1 LLDKQAGIIV
11 VELIVVHVPKTA
23 GATFQFILN
32 QVYGCEHIY
41 YDYLEDSRPRVY
53 QPAEI
58 PSEFRVIHGHF
69 PIAKYDG
76 FFPDAKRIIWL
87 RHPVHLLVSLYFYW
101 LHLPLVNNNHTIV
114 GKLQTSRMGIDEF
127 SDQPEVRNILYRDTS
142 GKKLSDFYFVGLQEF
157 FQEDLAELK
166 SMLGWANFRNSYENL
181 NPNPKYHEDI
191 QKVFANQKII
201 DKLVENNQQDL
212 ALYQEALNL
221 RANRRKESI
230 LRQPIMAE
238 WNRYQYQLRQFTQLL
253 KPTNF
258 NNVEPTVEKTEP
270 TVEKTEPTVEK
281 TEPTVEKTGEASMKE
296 WKRTFVFNKQEF
308 YYNRIRFNNP
318 TERAVEIPIAFNF
331 LAALNQPASILE
343 VGNVLSHYENHL
355 SERLGITSRRI
366 VDKFEVE
373 VGVDNEDLMNL
384 PSDKKYDAIVSLSTV
399 EHIGQKGAP
408 SGGYGEQEENRDLEG
423 PLKAIAKIYDLL
435 APDGKALI
443 TVPFGKLIDGEW
455 YIQFSK
461 EYLYLLG
468 KKYGIPKEA
477 VSVNCLKLIDRE
489 TNGSS
494 FNVLWEELDA
504 LELSYVEYGS
514 PFSQANAIAVIELSK
529 LSSEFHLKLNV
540 EPSPLLYNMSYE
552 TRTEFEQNKAL
563 LQQSKSELAE
573 FQRQLQLTQSEWE
586 QSQAIQQQTQSEL
599 QQAQLQLHQ
608 TQSELEQSQAIQ
620 QQTQS
625 ELEQSQAIQHL
636 IQNELEQSQAIQQQT
651 QSELEQSQLQLH
663 QTQSELEQSQSL
675 LYQTQS
681 ELEQSQSLL
690 YQTQSELE
698 QSQAIQHQTQRE
710 LEQSQAIQ
718 QQTQSELEQSQAI
731 QQQTQSELEQSQL
744 QLHQT
749 QDELEQSQA
758 IQHQTQSELEQSQLQ
773 LHQTQSELEQSQALH
788 HLTQSQLEQS
798 QLQLHQT
805 QSELE
810 QSKLQLHQTQ
820 SELEQSKL
828 QLHQTQSE
836 LEQSQLQLHQ
846 TQSELERLKFSQA
859 MVRES
864 DVKSQMQY
872 QHLLWE
878 GWYAYCKG
886 DRAGMANFLKES
898 LKCTPFSTTETVLNW
913 LETFTRFSSEK
924 GDILDTNTLV
934 NSAEWKELMRRSING
949 KTALTIH

>member
-1 LLDKQAGIIV
+1 MLDKQAGIIV

-23 GATFQFILN
+23 GATFQVILN

-41 YDYLEDSRPRVY
+41 YDYLEGSRPRVY

-69 PIAKYDG
+69 PIAKYDD
-76 FFPDAKRIIWL
+76 FFPEAKRIIWL

-101 LHLPLVNNNHTIV
+101 LHLPSVNNNHTIV
-114 GKLQTSRMGIDEF
+114 GKIQTSRMGIDEF
-127 SDQPEVRNILYRDTS
+127 AEQPEVKNILYQHTC
-142 GKKLSDFYFVGLQEF
+142 GKNLSDFYFVGLQEF

-166 SMLGWANFRNSYENL
+166 IMLGWPNFRNSYENV

-201 DKLVENNQQDL
+201 EKLVENNQQDL

-238 WNRYQYQLRQFTQLL
+238 WNRYQYQLRQFTQVL

-258 NNVEPTVEKTEP
+258 NKVEPP
-270 TVEKTEPTVEK
+270 VEK

-296 WKRTFVFNKQEF
+296 WKRTFLFKKQEF

-331 LAALNQPASILE
+331 LAALNKPASILE

-399 EHIGQKGAP
+399 EHIGQKGDP
-408 SGGYGEQEENRDLEG
+408 SGGYGEPEENRDLEG

-494 FNVLWEELDA
+494 FNVLWEELDP
-504 LELSYVEYGS
+504 LELSYVEYGA

-529 LSSEFHLKLNV
+529 LSSDFHLKLNV

-563 LQQSKSELAE
+563 LQQTQSELAE
-573 FQRQLQLTQSEWE
+573 FQLQLQQTQSELE
-586 QSQAIQQQTQSEL
+586 QSQAIQEQTQSEL
-599 QQAQLQLHQ
+599 EQSQLQLHQ

-620 QQTQS
+620 EQTQS

-636 IQNELEQSQAIQQQT
+636 I

-698 QSQAIQHQTQRE
+698 QSQAIQHQTQ
-710 LEQSQAIQ
+710 
-718 QQTQSELEQSQAI
+718 SELEQSQAL

-758 IQHQTQSELEQSQLQ
+758 LQQQTQSELEQSQLQ

-788 HLTQSQLEQS
+788 HLTQGELEQS

-805 QSELE
+805 QNELE

-828 QLHQTQSE
+828 QFHQTQSE
-836 LEQSQLQLHQ
+836 LEQSKLQLHQ

-913 LETFTRFSSEK
+913 LENFTRFSSEK

>member
-41 YDYLEDSRPRVY
+41 YDYLEGSRPRVY

-114 GKLQTSRMGIDEF
+114 GKLQTTRMGIDEF
-127 SDQPEVRNILYRDTS
+127 ADQPDVRNILYRHTC

-166 SMLGWANFRNSYENL
+166 SMLGWANFLNSYENL

-258 NNVEPTVEKTEP
+258 QVEPTVEKTGQASQLLKP
-270 TVEKTEPTVEK
+270 TNFQV
-281 TEPTVEKTGEASMKE
+281 EPTVEKTGQASMKE

-331 LAALNQPASILE
+331 LAALNKPASILE

-399 EHIGQKGAP
+399 EHIGQKGDP

-435 APDGKALI
+435 AADGKALI

-563 LQQSKSELAE
+563 LQQSQSELAE

-586 QSQAIQQQTQSEL
+586 QSQAIQQQTQSQL
-599 QQAQLQLHQ
+599 QQSQLQLHQ

-636 IQNELEQSQAIQQQT
+636 IQSELEQSQAIQQQT

-698 QSQAIQHQTQRE
+698 QSQALQHQTQRE
-710 LEQSQAIQ
+710 LEQSQALQ
-718 QQTQSELEQSQAI
+718 HQTQSELEQSQLQLHQTQSELEQSQAI

-749 QDELEQSQA
+749 QSELEQSQA
-758 IQHQTQSELEQSQLQ
+758 LQQQTQSELEQSQLQ
-773 LHQTQSELEQSQALH
+773 LHQTQSELEQSQAL
-788 HLTQSQLEQS
+788 QY
-798 QLQLHQT
+798 QT

-810 QSKLQLHQTQ
+810 QSQAIQQQTQ
-820 SELEQSKL
+820 SELEQSQL
-828 QLHQTQSE
+828 HLHQTQSE

-872 QHLLWE
+872 KHLLWE

>member
-1 LLDKQAGIIV
+1 MLDRQAGIIV

-23 GATFQFILN
+23 GATFQVILN

-41 YDYLEDSRPRVY
+41 YDYLEGSRPRVY

-69 PIAKYDG
+69 PIAKYDNY
-76 FFPDAKRIIWL
+76 FPDAKRIIWL

-101 LHLPLVNNNHTIV
+101 LHLPLINNNDHTIV
-114 GKLQTSRMGIDEF
+114 GKIQTSRMGIDEYAE
-127 SDQPEVRNILYRDTS
+127 QPEVRNILYQHTC
-142 GKKLSDFYFVGLQEF
+142 GKNLSDFYFVGLQEF

-166 SMLGWANFRNSYENL
+166 IMLGWENFRNSYENL

-258 NNVEPTVEKTEP
+258 NKV
-270 TVEKTEPTVEK
+270 EPTVEK

-331 LAALNQPASILE
+331 LAALNKPASVLE

-373 VGVDNEDLMNL
+373 VGVDNEDLMDL
-384 PSDKKYDAIVSLSTV
+384 PSDQKYDAIVSLSTV
-399 EHIGQKGAP
+399 EHIGQKGDP

-529 LSSEFHLKLNV
+529 LSSDFHLKLNV

-563 LQQSKSELAE
+563 LQQTQSELAE
-573 FQRQLQLTQSEWE
+573 FQLQLQL
-586 QSQAIQQQTQSEL
+586 
-599 QQAQLQLHQ
+599 
-608 TQSELEQSQAIQ
+608 
-620 QQTQS
+620 
-625 ELEQSQAIQHL
+625 
-636 IQNELEQSQAIQQQT
+636 T

-663 QTQSELEQSQSL
+663 QTQSELEQSQL
-675 LYQTQS
+675 QV
-681 ELEQSQSLL
+681 
-690 YQTQSELE
+690 
-698 QSQAIQHQTQRE
+698 H
-710 LEQSQAIQ
+710 
-718 QQTQSELEQSQAI
+718 QTQSELEQSQAI

-749 QDELEQSQA
+749 QGELEQSQA
-758 IQHQTQSELEQSQLQ
+758 IQHQTQSELEQSQAIQ
-773 LHQTQSELEQSQALH
+773 HQTQSELEQSQAI
-788 HLTQSQLEQS
+788 QQ
-798 QLQLHQT
+798 
-805 QSELE
+805 
-810 QSKLQLHQTQ
+810 
-820 SELEQSKL
+820 
-828 QLHQTQSE
+828 QTQSE
-836 LEQSQLQLHQ
+836 LEQSQLHLHQ

-872 QHLLWE
+872 KHLLWE

-913 LETFTRFSSEK
+913 LENFTRFSSEK

>member
-1 LLDKQAGIIV
+1 M

-32 QVYGCEHIY
+32 QVYGGEHIY
-41 YDYLEDSRPRVY
+41 YDYLEGSRPKVY

-69 PIAKYDG
+69 PISKYDN

-114 GKLQTSRMGIDEF
+114 GKIQTSRMGIDEF
-127 SDQPEVRNILYRDTS
+127 ADQPEVRNILYRHTC

-157 FQEDLAELK
+157 FQEDLSELK
-166 SMLGWANFRNSYENL
+166 IMLGWANFRNSYENL

-191 QKVFANQKII
+191 QKVFADQKLI

-212 ALYQEALNL
+212 ALYEEALIL
-221 RANRRKESI
+221 RANRRKEPI
-230 LRQPIMAE
+230 LRQPLMAE

-253 KPTNF
+253 KQTNF
-258 NNVEPTVEKTEP
+258 N
-270 TVEKTEPTVEK
+270 
-281 TEPTVEKTGEASMKE
+281 VEKTGEASMKE
-296 WKRTFVFNKQEF
+296 WKKTFLFKKQEF

-331 LAALNQPASILE
+331 LAGLQKPANVLE

-355 SERLGITSRRI
+355 SETLGITSRRI
-366 VDKFEVE
+366 VDKLEVE
-373 VGVDNEDLMNL
+373 VGVDNEDLMDL
-384 PSDKKYDAIVSLSTV
+384 PSDKKYDAIVSISTV
-399 EHIGQKGAP
+399 GQIGQKGNA
-408 SGGYGEQEENRDLEG
+408 SGGYGDQEENRDLEA

-489 TNGSS
+489 TTDRG

-529 LSSEFHLKLNV
+529 LSSDFHLKLNV
-540 EPSPLLYNMSYE
+540 EPSPLLYNMPYE

-563 LQQSKSELAE
+563 LQQTQSELAE
-573 FQRQLQLTQSEWE
+573 FQLQLQLSQSEV
-586 QSQAIQQQTQSEL
+586 
-599 QQAQLQLHQ
+599 
-608 TQSELEQSQAIQ
+608 
-620 QQTQS
+620 
-625 ELEQSQAIQHL
+625 
-636 IQNELEQSQAIQQQT
+636 
-651 QSELEQSQLQLH
+651 
-663 QTQSELEQSQSL
+663 
-675 LYQTQS
+675 
-681 ELEQSQSLL
+681 
-690 YQTQSELE
+690 
-698 QSQAIQHQTQRE
+698 
-710 LEQSQAIQ
+710 
-718 QQTQSELEQSQAI
+718 
-731 QQQTQSELEQSQL
+731 
-744 QLHQT
+744 
-749 QDELEQSQA
+749 
-758 IQHQTQSELEQSQLQ
+758 
-773 LHQTQSELEQSQALH
+773 EQSQAL
-788 HLTQSQLEQS
+788 Q
-798 QLQLHQT
+798 HQT

-836 LEQSQLQLHQ
+836 LEQSQAIQYLIQSELEQSKAIQYQTQSELEQSQSLLYQTQSELEQSQSLLYQTQSELEQSQSLLYQTQSELEQSQSLLYQIQSELEPSQSLLYQTQSELEQSQAIQQQTQNELEQSQLQLHQ
-846 TQSELERLKFSQA
+846 TQSELEQSQLQLHQTQNELEQSKLQLHQTQNELEQSKLQLHQTQSELEQSQAIQHQTQSELEQSQAIQHQTQIELEQSQALQHKTQSELAQFQLELRQTQSELAQSHLQLHQTQSEVERLKFLQA
-859 MVRES
+859 RVRETE
-864 DVKSQMQY
+864 VKSQMQY
-872 QHLLWE
+872 KDLLWE

-898 LKCTPFSTTETVLNW
+898 LKCTPFSTTETVLDW
-913 LETFTRFSSEK
+913 LENFARFSSEK

-949 KTALTIH
+949 KTGLTIH

>member
-1 LLDKQAGIIV
+1 M

-23 GATFQFILN
+23 GSTFQVILN

-41 YDYLEDSRPRVY
+41 YDYLEGSRPRVY
-53 QPAEI
+53 QPGEI

-69 PIAKYDG
+69 PIAKYDD

-87 RHPVHLLVSLYFYW
+87 RHPVNLLVSLYFYW

-114 GKLQTSRMGIDEF
+114 GKIQTSIRGIDEF
-127 SDQPEVRNILYRDTS
+127 AEQPEVRNILYPHTC
-142 GKKLSDFYFVGLQEF
+142 GKNLSDFYFVGLQEF

-166 SMLGWANFRNSYENL
+166 IMRGWKNIRNSYENL
-181 NPNPKYHEDI
+181 NPNPKYHEYI
-191 QKVFANQKII
+191 QKVFATQKII
-201 DKLVENNQQDL
+201 DNLVENNQQDL
-212 ALYQEALNL
+212 AFDQEPLNL

-230 LRQPIMAE
+230 LRQPIMVE

-258 NNVEPTVEKTEP
+258 QV
-270 TVEKTEPTVEK
+270 
-281 TEPTVEKTGEASMKE
+281 EPTVEKTGEASQLLKPTNFQVKPTVE
-296 WKRTFVFNKQEF
+296 KTGKASLKKWKRTFLFNKQKF
-308 YYNRIRFNNP
+308 YYNRIKINNP

-331 LAALNQPASILE
+331 LAALNKPASILE

-373 VGVDNEDLMNL
+373 VGGDNEDLMNRS
-384 PSDKKYDAIVSLSTV
+384 SDKKYDAIVSLSTV
-399 EHIGQKGAP
+399 EHIGQKGDTSAKY
-408 SGGYGEQEENRDLEG
+408 GGQEENRDLEG

-443 TVPFGKLIDGEW
+443 TVPFRKIIDGEW

-461 EYLYLLG
+461 EYLYLLC
-468 KKYGIPKEA
+468 KKYEIPKEA

-504 LELSYVEYGS
+504 RELSYVEYGS
-514 PFSQANAIAVIELSK
+514 PFSQANAIAVIELSNK
-529 LSSEFHLKLNV
+529 LSSDFHLNLNV

-552 TRTEFEQNKAL
+552 TRIEFEQNKTL
-563 LQQSKSELAE
+563 LQQTQSELAE
-573 FQRQLQLTQSEWE
+573 FQLQLQLTESELE
-586 QSQAIQQQTQSEL
+586 QSQALQQQTQSEL
-599 QQAQLQLHQ
+599 EQSQLQIHQ
-608 TQSELEQSQAIQ
+608 TQSELEQSQA
-620 QQTQS
+620 
-625 ELEQSQAIQHL
+625 L
-636 IQNELEQSQAIQQQT
+636 QQQT

-698 QSQAIQHQTQRE
+698 QSQAIQHQTQKELEQSQLQLHQTQGE
-710 LEQSQAIQ
+710 LEQSQALQ
-718 QQTQSELEQSQAI
+718 HQTQSELEQSQAI

-749 QDELEQSQA
+749 Q
-758 IQHQTQSELEQSQLQ
+758 SELEQSQLQ
-773 LHQTQSELEQSQALH
+773 LHQA
-788 HLTQSQLEQS
+788 
-798 QLQLHQT
+798 
-805 QSELE
+805 
-810 QSKLQLHQTQ
+810 
-820 SELEQSKL
+820 
-828 QLHQTQSE
+828 
-836 LEQSQLQLHQ
+836 
-846 TQSELERLKFSQA
+846 QSELERLKFSQVK
-859 MVRES
+859 VRETE
-864 DVKSQMQY
+864 VKSQMQY
-872 QHLLWE
+872 KDLLWE

-886 DRAGMANFLKES
+886 DRAEMANFLKES
-898 LKCTPFSTTETVLNW
+898 LKCTPFSTTETVLNS
-913 LETFTRFSSEK
+913 LEIFTRFSSEK

-934 NSAEWKELMRRSING
+934 TQQNG
-949 KTALTIH
+949 KN